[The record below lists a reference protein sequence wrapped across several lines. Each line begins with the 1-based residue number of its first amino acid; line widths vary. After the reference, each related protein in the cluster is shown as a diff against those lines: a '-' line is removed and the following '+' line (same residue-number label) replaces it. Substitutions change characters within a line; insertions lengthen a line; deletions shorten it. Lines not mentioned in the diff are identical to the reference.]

1 MFFDIYGYNKK
12 QPIWS
17 HDFYEAIYQSKMAL
31 NLSRINNIKYYT
43 SNRIASLIG
52 NGVCT
57 FVDINTQLNDFF
69 NDDEVIFY
77 KNLNDLSKKIN
88 FYKEN
93 NLKRNLIAKKGKEK
107 YFRIFNNEIIS
118 DYICARLFDK
128 KPKKILSWMK

>member
-1 MFFDIYGYNKK
+1 MK
-12 QPIWS
+12 QTP
-17 HDFYEAIYQSKMAL
+17 
-31 NLSRINNIKYYT
+31 T
-43 SNRIASLIG
+43 G
-52 NGVCT
+52 
-57 FVDINTQLNDFF
+57 NDFF

-93 NLKRNLIAKKGKEK
+93 NLKRNLIAKKDKEK